1 MMDSAGMIADR
12 LPPPRDRGAVAWARR
27 NLFRGPVNTVVSLI
41 VGYLVVVAVVGLV
54 RWALDSPAWVQVW
67 DNLKLLAA
75 YRYPADLLWR
85 PIFAAGV
92 VLALMGIGAGAAR
105 RRGEGEIA
113 GGVFWWFFGLVA
125 VIAVVALLYW
135 PSVRVPWAIIVV
147 TSLAALSLGRTVPA
161 VGRAQAWLWP
171 IGLAFVAFLLV
182 GVGDDGPFRVVRT
195 VEWGGFLLTLVLASV
210 GIVVSFPLGV
220 ALALGRRSDLPVIKW
235 SCIAV
240 IELVRG
246 APLITWLFI
255 ASLMVPLLLDTSPD
269 AVPALARALVA
280 ITLFSAAYMAEN
292 VRGGLQGV
300 PGGQAEAAR
309 ALGLSGWQSMRLIVL
324 PQALRSVI
332 PAIVGQSIGLF
343 KDTSLVF
350 IVGLFDFFEIG
361 RRVIPSQPASL
372 QYTGGVLLEL
382 SVFMAIVYAFFA
394 YRMSVASRQLEKRLG
409 VGER

>member
-1 MMDSAGMIADR
+1 MEMIQDR
-12 LPPPRDRGAVAWARR
+12 LPPARERGPVAWARR

-41 VGYLVVVAVVGLV
+41 VGYLLVVSVTGLL
-54 RWALDSPAWVQVW
+54 RWIVTDAAWMPVW
-67 DNLKLLAA
+67 SNLKLLAA
-75 YRYPADLLWR
+75 YRYPSDVLWR
-85 PIFAAGV
+85 PI
-92 VLALMGIGAGAAR
+92 LAVGTILMLMGIGTGVAR
-105 RRGEGEIA
+105 RAGEGQIIA
-113 GGVFWWFFGLVA
+113 GVFWWFSGLVFFVTLLA
-125 VIAVVALLYW
+125 VAFW
-135 PSVRVPWAIIVV
+135 PSVRVPWLIA
-147 TSLAALSLGRTVPA
+147 SLMALMGLWLGRTRPTLGRWQNLLWL
-161 VGRAQAWLWP
+161 VGL
-171 IGLAFVAFLLV
+171 ILVVVLLV
-182 GVGDDGPFRVVRT
+182 GVGGTGPFRVVRT

-220 ALALGRRSDLPVIKW
+220 ALALGRRSHLPVIKW
-235 SCIAV
+235 VCIGV

-255 ASLMVPLLLDTSPD
+255 ASLMVPLLLDVSPD
-269 AVPALARALVA
+269 AVPALARAMIAV
-280 ITLFSAAYMAEN
+280 TLFSAAYMAEN

-300 PGGQAEAAR
+300 PSGQGEAAR

-361 RRVIPSQPASL
+361 RRVIPSQPESL

-394 YRMSVASRQLEKRLG
+394 FRMSLASRQLEQQLG